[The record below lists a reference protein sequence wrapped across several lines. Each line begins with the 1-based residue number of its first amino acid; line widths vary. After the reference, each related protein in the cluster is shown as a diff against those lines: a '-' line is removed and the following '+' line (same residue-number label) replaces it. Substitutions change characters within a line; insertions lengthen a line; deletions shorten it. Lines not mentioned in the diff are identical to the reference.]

1 MNSIVSLVRWFCL
14 RLSLDELFIAASI
27 ISKVLNGERLD
38 IKCKASTPEDCPHY
52 RKFFVD
58 PHAPLTEAPSPKL
71 PTADYKTLLQQ
82 YRLEHGKDLA
92 PVRRR
97 KKKTSVPS
105 HIHCPNCEAPG
116 KYLYYN
122 DGQKRS
128 QIRCKVCSCLFN
140 PARLRRASKAKYWCP
155 YCGGAMYRWK
165 SLETYTIYKCPN
177 DRCRC
182 YLSAKKRLTKKERQL
197 RKKKSSQ
204 FKLRYQFRAYH
215 FDPGSLV
222 PASPKAPKGRIDRI
236 HNDLHTL
243 SLVLAFN
250 ITYGS
255 SARQTA
261 HILRDVFQIPI
272 SHQTVLN
279 YAQHAAVLCHKFN
292 AHYKGMVDPLVAG
305 DETYI
310 RVAGEWNYTWFTI
323 GVISRAIHA
332 YHLSG
337 DRGAK
342 HAQITLNETIRTV
355 PADQSVGLVC
365 DGLPS
370 YGAAVHAI
378 NTDADGKP
386 IDRIQQRIVIGLK
399 NEDEQSEDFRPF
411 KQLIERLNRTY
422 KFHVRARC
430 GFKDFDGAV
439 SLTVLFVTHYNFL
452 RQHAGLDYKCP
463 VPLQQLDGIDTIQ
476 GRWGKILQ
484 MAIALDPAA

>member
-1 MNSIVSLVRWFCL
+1 M
-14 RLSLDELFIAASI
+14 
-27 ISKVLNGERLD
+27 
-38 IKCKASTPEDCPHY
+38 
-52 RKFFVD
+52 
-58 PHAPLTEAPSPKL
+58 
-71 PTADYKTLLQQ
+71 
-82 YRLEHGKDLA
+82 
-92 PVRRR
+92 
-97 KKKTSVPS
+97 
-105 HIHCPNCEAPG
+105 
-116 KYLYYN
+116 
-122 DGQKRS
+122 
-128 QIRCKVCSCLFN
+128 
-140 PARLRRASKAKYWCP
+140 
-155 YCGGAMYRWK
+155 
-165 SLETYTIYKCPN
+165 
-177 DRCRC
+177 
-182 YLSAKKRLTKKERQL
+182 
-197 RKKKSSQ
+197 
-204 FKLRYQFRAYH
+204 RYQFRAYH

-243 SLVLAFN
+243 SMVLAFN